1 MEKDDYVL
9 KAHVRHEKKDIL
21 DKMMDI
27 PMSMAVKVI
36 YLAKMTNFTRIVIL
50 ANTDISQYQ
59 HIIYIYT

>member
-36 YLAKMTNFTRIVIL
+36 YLAKMTNFTRIVSPKLIPISHNINIL
-50 ANTDISQYQ
+50 
-59 HIIYIYT
+59 YIYT